1 MIFKSLPLILEREE
15 LKEKG
20 SPTPGPQSPTP
31 NMCLAIPMKII
42 SVDGSEAVVEQS
54 GVSRKVNV
62 ALLPD
67 LSLGDYVLVHAGFAI
82 AKVQEEE
89 ALGTLELMREL
100 KFR

>member
-1 MIFKSLPLILEREE
+1 
-15 LKEKG
+15 
-20 SPTPGPQSPTP
+20 
-31 NMCLAIPMKII
+31 MCLAIPMKII